1 MHRQYKTCRGR
12 CLHRPVETHK
22 HFKGKLKFCEER
34 REGENVWKI
43 IFIKPRYQED
53 TQAVR

>member
-43 IFIKPRYQED
+43 IFTKPHYQEGM
-53 TQAVR
+53 QVVR